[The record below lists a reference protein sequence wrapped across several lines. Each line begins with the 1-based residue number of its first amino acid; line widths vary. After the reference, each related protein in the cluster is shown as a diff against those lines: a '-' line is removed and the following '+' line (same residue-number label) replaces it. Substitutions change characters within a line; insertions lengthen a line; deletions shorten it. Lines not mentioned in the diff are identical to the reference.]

1 MKVIECFFFS
11 LIDEKFLWED
21 EINPRNLN
29 ISFRTFYK
37 LCLKKQN
44 IHWNFELKLDST
56 LYFVEKNCFN
66 EFVNQLWKD
75 FRSKKKIWIG
85 QSKNEVF
92 LFVTPSFILA
102 YFAFNAYNLINKP
115 NIELYFLYTNFNV
128 YFLDLDLP
136 RMFHE

>member
-1 MKVIECFFFS
+1 MKVIECFFF
-11 LIDEKFLWED
+11 LWSTRNFFERMKLTL
-21 EINPRNLN
+21 EIWTFRFERFINYIWRNKISIETLN
-29 ISFRTFYK
+29 SSWTQLYT
-37 LCLKKQN
+37 LLKKIVLMN
-44 IHWNFELKLDST
+44 SWIKFGRILDP
-56 LYFVEKNCFN
+56 
-66 EFVNQLWKD
+66 
-75 FRSKKKIWIG
+75 KKKIWIG

-102 YFAFNAYNLINKP
+102 YFTFNAYNLINKP